1 MSVYPSPGDLHM
13 GPGRALTFPHYSLSQ
28 AAFVD
33 CWLLLGRSS
42 SMVGSSRSKT
52 VYAAA
57 CKVCADNKNSALPRQ
72 FSPTASE
79 LIHMH
84 TDVGQIFS
92 NLLRVLGS
100 AGSGVCGVRLY
111 AESLPSINSFNTLIA
126 VVQAWQPSHI

>member
-1 MSVYPSPGDLHM
+1 MSVNPSPGDLHM
-13 GPGRALTFPHYSLSQ
+13 GPGRALTFPHYPLSQ

-33 CWLLLGRSS
+33 CWLLLGRSA

-57 CKVCADNKNSALPRQ
+57 CKVCADDKNSALPRQ

-84 TDVGQIFS
+84 NDVGQIS
-92 NLLRVLGS
+92 PTYSECWDLLAVE
-100 AGSGVCGVRLY
+100 C
-111 AESLPSINSFNTLIA
+111 LPSINSFNTLIA
-126 VVQAWQPSHI
+126 VPQAWQPSHI